1 MRVLESLGSYEH
13 SKLGKIVGI
22 INRQFSLTGT
32 SHEYST
38 FS

>member
-22 INRQFSLTGT
+22 LNGQISLRT
-32 SHEYST
+32 SFHDWHVT
-38 FS
+38 